1 MRNSIERAA
10 NTIILGARHPRIA
23 EIGMQK
29 IIYNILLRI
38 AKEYYMHDFGDR
50 AKIQQCK
57 QFIQIWVHK

>member
-57 QFIQIWVHK
+57 

>member
-1 MRNSIERAA
+1 MLEYVKFYREGGKHNYIRY
-10 NTIILGARHPRIA
+10 LGARHPRIA

-57 QFIQIWVHK
+57 